1 MDIFKKVKSILRPFA
16 VMYVFSFIVSYV
28 LSSLGIGA
36 KHAFEWT
43 NFFNPLY
50 SRTFFN
56 GPLWFLLALF
66 WAFLLFYALVK
77 LCKGKELYLFL
88 ATLMLGCIGFYLDK
102 INITLPLFIGQ
113 GFVGCPMLMIG
124 YLIKKYIGQHLT
136 ENRYWAICIGIVG
149 ILLFVI
155 LSKGLSMQSNS
166 YEGFYPLSLLGIT
179 GGSLFFLS
187 VSVLLEKYLPFV
199 AYWGRYSLI
208 VLCLHNFILIPIT
221 KIVAKFVHQSEI
233 WAIATF
239 IIVYL
244 VFLVVVPMIAKF
256 TPSLFNIKS
265 K

>member
-1 MDIFKKVKSILRPFA
+1 
-16 VMYVFSFIVSYV
+16 MYVFPFIVSYV
-28 LSSLGIGA
+28 LSLLGIGA

-43 NFFNPLY
+43 NFFNPLF

-66 WAFLLFYALVK
+66 GAFLLFYALVK
-77 LCKGKELYLFL
+77 LCKDKELYLLL
-88 ATLMLGCIGFYLDK
+88 ASLVLGCIGFYLGR

-166 YEGFYPLSLLGIT
+166 YEGFYLLFLLGIT

-208 VLCLHNFILIPIT
+208 VL
-221 KIVAKFVHQSEI
+221 
-233 WAIATF
+233 
-239 IIVYL
+239 
-244 VFLVVVPMIAKF
+244 
-256 TPSLFNIKS
+256 
-265 K
+265 